1 MAVRGKLL
9 SIIALLVLPFI
20 CLGFLVI
27 HEISGQLAL
36 VDQKERNLQAVQEL
50 WRDLKDTALLPRSG
64 KPGQPPAQQTPAQRL
79 RHWSPAA
86 KSCLGELDGGRL
98 STAAKARLSE
108 LKKTIACIGDHS
120 GLLLDAHQDR
130 SLYANLLVGQLPD
143 VVMRTRGLVRI
154 ARGLSDKAELN
165 PADRMSFLVNAGKYK
180 VLADRLSTL
189 TRNRMASGNG
199 AERTLE
205 QPAAAFR
212 KANAGFQGQAA
223 KLANSINVA
232 KEGARLQTA
241 PFEKTY
247 SDFILSAD
255 RLWQALRSDYLEA
268 LSKQAKSLRL
278 ELYGTL
284 ALLVSTVLIALGL
297 AWLLSR
303 SIVHRIAS
311 LDAGIRDI
319 SDGDIGES
327 LPFVGDRD
335 EIAQIARAVAHFRDR
350 IVAQQLQEQE
360 RNARAADAQRR
371 EIIHELVGSFRDTVA
386 GLLKEVQ
393 ADLGLM
399 NETASRLT
407 EDVKTTASR
416 AESATSA
423 SKMASDNVVVAATAT
438 EEVSAAFDEINR
450 LTTESRDAV
459 GAAVKEATQTNSHVT
474 QLAGKIGSV
483 GEVVSL
489 IQGIAEQTNLLALN
503 ATIEAARAGAA
514 GKGFA
519 VVAAEVKSLST
530 QTREATEQISA
541 QISAIQESTT
551 TSVDGIERMV
561 KTMEELSASSAATA
575 AVIEEQRVS
584 THRIYDNVRSAA
596 AGAENIVE
604 DMASVTNAAGSANA
618 SAEDMRSA
626 ANKANESAVDL
637 RSKID
642 QFIENVAQ
650 T

>member
-20 CLGFLVI
+20 CLGFLAI
-27 HEISGQLAL
+27 REISGQLAL
-36 VDQKERNLQAVQEL
+36 VDQKERNLQAVEKL
-50 WRDLKDTALLPRSG
+50 WADLKDTALLPGSE
-64 KPGQPPAQQTPAQRL
+64 PAGQGRL
-79 RHWSPAA
+79 EALRRWSPV
-86 KSCLGELDGGRL
+86 SEVCLAELKDGRF
-98 STAAKARLSE
+98 STAPKARLSE
-108 LKKTIACIGDHS
+108 LKKAIACIGDRS
-120 GLLLDAHQDR
+120 GLLLDMDQDR
-130 SLYANLLVGQLPD
+130 NLYANTLVDQLPD
-143 VVMRTRGLVRI
+143 LVMRTRGLVRI
-154 ARGLSDKAELN
+154 ARGLSNKARLN
-165 PADRMSFLVNAGKYK
+165 PADRMSFLVNAGQYK
-180 VLADRLSTL
+180 VLADRLGAR
-189 TRNRMASGNG
+189 TRSWLDGSGSP
-199 AERTLE
+199 AESTLE
-205 QPAAAFR
+205 QPATAFR

-232 KEGARLQTA
+232 TEGEGLQTA
-241 PFEKTY
+241 PFERTY

-255 RLWQALRSDYLEA
+255 RLWQALRSDYLEE
-268 LSKQAKSLRL
+268 LSKQAGSLRL
-278 ELYGTL
+278 EFYGTL
-284 ALLVSTVLIALGL
+284 ALLVFTILIALGL

-303 SIVHRIAS
+303 SIMRRIAS

-327 LPFVGDRD
+327 IPFVDDRD

-350 IVAQQLQEQE
+350 IVEQQLQEQE
-360 RNARAADAQRR
+360 RSARAAEAQRR
-371 EIIHELVGSFRDTVA
+371 EIIRKLIDSFRDTVA
-386 GLLKEVQ
+386 GLLKKVQ

-407 EDVKTTASR
+407 EDVSTTATR
-416 AESATSA
+416 AESATSS
-423 SKMASDNVVVAATAT
+423 SKMASDNVVIAATAT
-438 EEVSAAFDEINR
+438 EEVSSAFDEINR
-450 LTTESRDAV
+450 LTIESRDAV
-459 GAAVKEATQTNSHVT
+459 SAAVSGATETNSHISR
-474 QLAGKIGSV
+474 LAGEIGNV

-503 ATIEAARAGAA
+503 ATIEAARAGVA

-541 QISAIQESTT
+541 QISAIQESTA

-596 AGAENIVE
+596 AGAENIVQ
-604 DMASVTNAAGSANA
+604 DMASVTNAAEGANA
-618 SAEDMRSA
+618 SAEDMRA
-626 ANKANESAVDL
+626 AASKANESAVDL
-637 RSKID
+637 QSRID
-642 QFIENVAQ
+642 QFIENIAQ
-650 T
+650 A